1 MASADQGSDSFRVPP
16 ELSARV
22 PVRETLSLDSL
33 VLDAGTQVRA
43 AINSK
48 VVDDY
53 VADLEQGD
61 RFPPVVVFRGEGR
74 DLLSDGFHRVHAY
87 RKAGRSEIDAD
98 VRPGPSTMRCGL
110 RWAPIAVTGSASSAA
125 TSATRSSSPT
135 ALGRTPVC
143 RIADHVGCVHQ
154 YVARVRA
161 QLSTSGQLP
170 VALSAPTVGL
180 APPRVRFVLPIMLVV
195 ARMFAFVVNCPLV
208 DEPREFSCRRKS
220 TSRCRL
226 NGRRSDS
233 PAQIACT
240 QDRREHSPTMRA
252 GRLRAGAG
260 AKTAGV
266 PPGPAS
272 AQRRAYCRRVR
283 LVLRLLARRVVELAI
298 SRQPRNHVRYVRV
311 RQLCITRSGLSRR
324 VQLPSWSDPPADG
337 GHATVGSEPL
347 AGSDSLEVA
356 GPWTDATPATLVSFR
371 FYRVQPARACW
382 L

>member
-98 VRPGPSTMRCGL
+98 VRPRTFDDAL
-110 RWAPIAVTGSASSAA
+110 WF
-125 TSATRSSSPT
+125 
-135 ALGRTPVC
+135 ALGANSRHGERLQRGDKRHAIELAYRAWPDASLR

-161 QLSTSGQLP
+161 QRAHS
-170 VALSAPTVGL
+170 
-180 APPRVRFVLPIMLVV
+180 RFP
-195 ARMFAFVVNCPLV
+195 
-208 DEPREFSCRRKS
+208 
-220 TSRCRL
+220 
-226 NGRRSDS
+226 
-233 PAQIACT
+233 
-240 QDRREHSPTMRA
+240 
-252 GRLRAGAG
+252 
-260 AKTAGV
+260 
-266 PPGPAS
+266 
-272 AQRRAYCRRVR
+272 
-283 LVLRLLARRVVELAI
+283 
-298 SRQPRNHVRYVRV
+298 
-311 RQLCITRSGLSRR
+311 
-324 VQLPSWSDPPADG
+324 
-337 GHATVGSEPL
+337 GHAL
-347 AGSDSLEVA
+347 
-356 GPWTDATPATLVSFR
+356 TPTGVMAIRCKQFHL
-371 FYRVQPARACW
+371 PD